1 MILIQPTGEDL
12 EAIGPN
18 LMSSKDR
25 NPVIQ
30 TAQRTVA
37 AQLAEHRDA
46 LAELPPGDERRVRR
60 PPGDPATW
68 PRLDEIRELAREQ
81 FSQRSG

>member
-12 EAIGPN
+12 AVMGPN

-37 AQLAEHRDA
+37 AQLAPEYRDL
-46 LAELPPGDERRVRR
+46 LAALPPGDERRVRR

-68 PRLDEIRELAREQ
+68 PRLDEIRELAREIQ
-81 FSQRSG
+81 SAI